1 VRPAAEVQLPTP
13 PAAATPNP
21 GDGESAL

>member
-21 GDGESAL
+21 GDGERAL